1 MHVTADSYDA
11 RVSAAAV
18 TMLAASAT
26 FRTLVAAADAAAAQ
40 AFIIEDDS
48 GRELRAVN
56 NAAIDLTKA
65 FAVVRLGPVQSEL
78 RAVNTWG
85 RSGDGEIL
93 LFIPVVTADT
103 PAEQFRRARNA
114 QGLIRADIE
123 AQFGTAGALTA
134 GTFTTERIELGDETT
149 ANRLRLIAPLT
160 FSWRDC
166 P

>member
-1 MHVTADSYDA
+1 MPVTADSYDA
-11 RVSAAAV
+11 RVSAAVV

-26 FRTLVAAADAAAAQ
+26 FQALVAAANAAAARP
-40 AFIIEDDS
+40 FIIEDDS
-48 GRELRAVN
+48 GRELKGVDG
-56 NAAIDLTKA
+56 AAIDLTKA

-78 RAVNTWG
+78 RAANTWG

-93 LFIPVVTADT
+93 LFVPVVTGDT

-134 GTFTTERIELGDETT
+134 GTFVSERIELGDETT

-160 FSWRDC
+160 LSWRDC